1 VDVVSCLECHR
12 CRRLVERN
20 ADRIASRRER
30 FVGEQHRHFRRGAH
44 LGDDQPVALAC
55 GVSGLANLSLNR
67 PPSGSQGQAMA
78 LRVELPPMVAAA
90 DAIVLDLAIIERGAA
105 VAAAGGREADAVAS
119 VAKQDQV
126 LARCANSSGMSMA
139 SDARPTGANSGGATC
154 PIGLPRTTEVSSV
167 RVLAGF
173 IA

>member
-1 VDVVSCLECHR
+1 MDVVSCLECHR

-55 GVSGLANLSLNR
+55 GVSGLANLVLEPAAFGLAGLLR
-67 PPSGSQGQAMA
+67 AMA
-78 LRVELPPMVAAA
+78 LRVELPPMVAVA
-90 DAIVLDLAIIERGAA
+90 DATVLDLAIIERGA
-105 VAAAGGREADAVAS
+105 AAAGGREADAVAS

-126 LARCANSSGMSMA
+126 LARYTNSSGMSVE
-139 SDARPTGANSGGATC
+139 SGARPTGC
-154 PIGLPRTTEVSSV
+154 Q
-167 RVLAGF
+167 
-173 IA
+173 